1 MNTKTYTANLKE
13 NIDKRVGKIKE
24 EKEKLESLLKETEKN
39 SNNNT
44 IKTKIE
50 IQKKYIHTLEHQL
63 EIFIDLKK
71 RLETTELS
79 QEKIEIWHKI
89 AELNK
94 FKLKNKDNSFNIENT
109 KKTLEKITEIKSQS
123 STVLQSNPE
132 LGSILNE
139 MEKSCQT
146 ILNEN

>member
-24 EKEKLESLLKETEKN
+24 EKEKLENLLKEAEKN
-39 SNNNT
+39 PNSNT

-94 FKLKNKDNSFNIENT
+94 FKLKNEDNSFNIENT
-109 KKTLEKITEIKSQS
+109 KKTLEKIKEIKSQS
-123 STVLQSNPE
+123 SKILQANPE
-132 LGSILNE
+132 LDSILNE